1 MIVNGSEGAEAAEIG
16 GKAATLAALAQDGF
30 DVPPFFTIT
39 PAAFTRTGLRAEVRK
54 GLAGHL
60 KDIGPGPF
68 AVRSSAREE
77 DGAEHSHAGQF
88 LSLLDVEAADVPKAA
103 HRIWKSGGTETLRA
117 YRAERGLGS
126 GDHAPAVLVQRLVR
140 ARVAGVAF
148 SADPVSGRRDRM
160 VVSAVAGLGDRL
172 VGGETDG
179 DDYLVDRLSGA
190 LLQGPEE
197 GVLSRDDLE
206 ALSAMVARIEAA
218 RGAPQDVEWAFEGGR
233 LFLLQAR
240 PITTPLRTAPIA
252 DPKITIFDNSN
263 IIESYPGLVSPL
275 TYSFAQYVY
284 ARVYP
289 VLMALLGVREDVIR
303 AQGAAF
309 ENLLGRI
316 DCRVYYNL
324 INWYRLIALLPGFSL
339 NRAHMETMMGVSEPL
354 PAEIADA
361 LAPKPAKG
369 WAAVREYA
377 RIGRTGLG
385 LVREAIRLPR
395 TIRAFHGRLDRALE
409 VKPADIDAMPPTAL
423 AAEYRRVEGELLDR
437 WDAPLVN
444 DLLCMMM
451 FGASRK
457 LIERW
462 AGQAGLEVHNDV
474 MIGQGDIVS
483 AEPAR
488 RIARMGTLA
497 AGEEG
502 LIEAL
507 EAGDFAALTQ
517 HPELEREVADYI
529 AKFGDRCTQELKLE
543 SITLEEEPRPLL
555 AAIAAAARSG
565 RKPVHREEREKDP
578 VAALFTG
585 RPIRRFIARRVL
597 ALAKAR
603 VRDRENLRFERTRV
617 FGHARRLFL
626 AMGRQFHAHGVL
638 EDARDVFHLT
648 VPEVLGAIEGFGTS
662 TDLAPLAAA
671 RKAEMARAEK
681 RPDPPERL
689 TIKGAAINAADVP
702 SASPGD
708 DDDDEEVRT
717 GTACCAGI
725 VQAPAR
731 VVRDP
736 RTQSVKQGEV
746 LVARF
751 TDPGWI
757 ALFAN
762 ASAIVVERGSLLSH
776 SAIVARELGLP
787 CVVGVRGATEWLT
800 SGERIAVD
808 GAAGTV
814 RKLDA

>member
-1 MIVNGSEGAEAAEIG
+1 MIVNGSAAAEAAKIG
-16 GKAATLAALAQDGF
+16 GKAATLAALVKDGF
-30 DVPPFFTIT
+30 EVPPFFTIT
-39 PAAFTRTGLRAEVRK
+39 PAAFTGTGLRAEARK
-54 GLAGHL
+54 GLIGHL
-60 KDIGPGPF
+60 EEIGPGPF

-88 LSLLDVEAADVPKAA
+88 LSLLNIAAADVPKAA
-103 HRIWKSGGTETLRA
+103 HRVWKSGGTDTLRA
-117 YRAERGLGS
+117 YRARRGLGS

-140 ARVAGVAF
+140 ARAAGVAF
-148 SADPVSGRRDRM
+148 SADPVSGRRDRI
-160 VVSAVAGLGDRL
+160 VASAVAGLGDRL

-179 DDYLVDRLSGA
+179 DDYLIDRRTGA
-190 LLQGPEE
+190 LLEGPED
-197 GVLSRDDLE
+197 GVLSPADLE
-206 ALSAMVARIEAA
+206 ALSAMVARIEAV
-218 RGAPQDVEWAFEGGR
+218 RGVPQDVEWAFEGKR

-240 PITTPLRTAPIA
+240 PITTPLRAEPID
-252 DPKITIFDNSN
+252 DPQLTIFDNSN

-289 VLMALLGVREDVIR
+289 VLMKLLGVRADVIR
-303 AQGAAF
+303 AQTTAF

-324 INWYRLIALLPGFSL
+324 INWYRLIALLPCFAI
-339 NRAHMETMMGVSEPL
+339 NRAPMETMMGVSEPL
-354 PAEIADA
+354 PVEIADR

-377 RIGRTGLG
+377 RISRTGLG
-385 LVREAIRLPR
+385 LIREAIRLPR
-395 TIRAFHGRLDRALE
+395 TIRAFHERLDRALE
-409 VKPADIDAMPPTAL
+409 VKPAEIDAMPLTAL
-423 AAEYRRVEGELLDR
+423 AAEYRRVESQLLGR
-437 WDAPLVN
+437 WDAPLIN
-444 DLLCMMM
+444 DLLCMMA

-457 LIERW
+457 LMERW
-462 AGQAGLEVHNDV
+462 AGEVGLALHNEV
-474 MIGQGDIVS
+474 MIGQGDIIS

-488 RIARMGTLA
+488 RIARMGTFA

-507 EAGDFAALTQ
+507 EAGDFAVLSQ
-517 HPELEREVADYI
+517 HPKLEREATDYI

-543 SITLEEEPRPLL
+543 SITLEEDPRPLL
-555 AAIAAAARSG
+555 AAIAAAARGG
-565 RKPVHREEREKDP
+565 RKPVHHAEREKDP
-578 VAALFTG
+578 AATLFAG
-585 RPIRRFIARRVL
+585 RPVRRFIARRVL
-597 ALAKAR
+597 AMAKAR

-626 AMGRQFHAHGVL
+626 AMGRQLHAHGVL
-638 EDARDVFHLT
+638 EEARDVFYLT

-671 RKAEMARAEK
+671 RKVEMARAEK

-689 TIKGAAINAADVP
+689 TVTGAAINAADLPSP
-702 SASPGD
+702 SARSGD
-708 DDDDEEVRT
+708 DGEQVRL

-725 VQAPAR
+725 VQAPVR

-736 RTQSVKQGEV
+736 RTESVKQGEV

-787 CVVGVRGATEWLT
+787 CVVGLRGATEWLV
-800 SGERIAVD
+800 SGERVEVD
-808 GAAGTV
+808 GATGAV
-814 RKLDA
+814 RKLNV